1 MQNPFE
7 NRNYKFGSEG
17 FLSMYMSSYQFI
29 LGADLEQFSK
39 DRKTDY
45 NLYFILKRPKVSVD
59 PESFVSKGNKA
70 NFSFKIH
77 QQDGFSEIQLGIEL
91 KEAKSELDFITEY
104 PYDMF
109 GIADQTKPLIFA
121 RPGSLI
127 DSELV
132 LNNINTDI
140 LDYEVLYVG
149 QAYGKKGSREA
160 TERLS
165 SHQTLQKIYTHSL
178 TQNPDCDIWILFAEF
193 TQVSMLMSLSQDL
206 YKKSPENKNHEQKL
220 IENFFENNGLKFT
233 EKQKINF
240 TEGALIKYFEPKYN
254 IELKNSF
261 PSEKHKSYSECY
273 NLDIRALSIEL
284 DTSEMIRKLFSEKAP
299 RKSYHSKMFEFKN
312 TDERISILEMNNKE
326 TL

>member
-1 MQNPFE
+1 MENPFE

-17 FLSMYMSSYQFI
+17 FLSMYMDSYQFI
-29 LGADLEQFSK
+29 LGADLEQYSK
-39 DRKTDY
+39 ERETDH
-45 NLYFILKRPKVSVD
+45 NIYFILKRPKVSVNPD
-59 PESFVSKGNKA
+59 SFISDGKKA
-70 NFSFKIH
+70 KFSFRVH
-77 QQDGFSEIQLGIEL
+77 QQNDFSEINLGIEL
-91 KEAKSELDFITEY
+91 KDANSELQFITEY

-109 GIADQTKPLIFA
+109 GIADQEKPLFLA

-127 DSELV
+127 DSDLV
-132 LNNINTDI
+132 LNNIDTDI

-149 QAYGKKGSREA
+149 QAYGKKGNREA

-193 TQVSMLMSLSQDL
+193 TQVSMLMSLGQDL
-206 YKKSPENKNHEQKL
+206 FEESSENKNHEEKL
-220 IENFFENNGLKFT
+220 IENFFDNNGLKFT
-233 EKQKINF
+233 ERQKINF

-273 NLDIRALSIEL
+273 ELDIRALNIEL
-284 DTSEMIRKLFSEKAP
+284 DTSEMTRKLFSEKAP

-312 TDERISILEMNNKE
+312 VDDRISILGMNN
-326 TL
+326 